1 MSLDET
7 SYNVQPSLR
16 VLKAQA
22 KIELDKLEAQASAR
36 DVASKAIGKDALVW
50 IFLLVLVGVA
60 SSYFLATEALPAVIG
75 LVATA
80 TMALIQM
87 VNGIVN
93 EAKKEEKPEIVIIKN
108 LIERIAERE
117 QPMSVDVGS
126 DGRVTVSKG
135 EDRSVVRPTVRG
147 GPQ

>member
-1 MSLDET
+1 MLEDQ
-7 SYNVQPSLR
+7 QPLAKPPSIR
-16 VLKAQA
+16 VLRTQA
-22 KIELDKLEAQASAR
+22 KIELDKLEAQATAR
-36 DVASKAIGKDALVW
+36 EVSSKAIGRHALFW
-50 IFLLVLVGVA
+50 IFLLVLVGVG
-60 SSYFLATEALPAVIG
+60 SSYFLSTEALPAVIG

-117 QPMSVDVGS
+117 QPMSVDVGA

-135 EDRSVVRPTVRG
+135 EDRSVIQPGRPNNAA
-147 GPQ
+147 

>member
-1 MSLDET
+1 MSPDDSPYT
-7 SYNVQPSLR
+7 VQPSIR